1 MGTRAYEADGVVIR
15 FDVKRCIHAEACVH
29 GLPGVFDA
37 KRRPWIDPVQATPD
51 EIAAVIENCPSGAL
65 TYDRRD
71 GGPPEPSA
79 DVPEITAVR
88 DGPLY
93 VRGRHALADHEGSP
107 VDGGPR
113 VALCR
118 CGHSKNKPFCDN
130 SHIEAGF
137 RDGTG

>member
-1 MGTRAYEADGVVIR
+1 MGTKAYEADGVVVR
-15 FDVKRCIHAEACVH
+15 FDLKRCIHAEACVH
-29 GLPGVFDA
+29 GLPTVFDA
-37 KRRPWIDPVQATPD
+37 KRRPWIDPAGATPD
-51 EIAAVIENCPSGAL
+51 DIADVVEGCPSGAL
-65 TYDRRD
+65 TYERRD
-71 GGPPEPSA
+71 GGPAETVS

-88 DGPLY
+88 DGPLF
-93 VRGRHALADHEGSP
+93 VRGRHALTDHEGKP

-137 RDGTG
+137 RDEE